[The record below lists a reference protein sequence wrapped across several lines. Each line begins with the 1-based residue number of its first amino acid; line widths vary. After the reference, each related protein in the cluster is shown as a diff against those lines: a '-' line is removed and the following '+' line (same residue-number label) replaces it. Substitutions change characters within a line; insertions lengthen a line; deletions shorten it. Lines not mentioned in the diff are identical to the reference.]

1 LKLTIEKRLSA
12 IEKRLDP
19 EPKGLMKVVVLR
31 GDDPEPEDARNSLI
45 IHVIDFRGPAERA
58 KGRPEPEPEPSDA
71 ELEAEIARL
80 EAELAAAKVKP

>member
-1 LKLTIEKRLSA
+1 MKLTIEKRLEA

-19 EPKGLMKVVVLR
+19 EPKGSMKVIVLR
-31 GDDPEPEDARNSLI
+31 DGDPEPEGARDSLVI
-45 IHVIDFRGPAERA
+45 RVIDLRGTDGTA